1 MSATAT
7 TVQDNV
13 QCEKP
18 QVLSGVT
25 PYLSVKGA
33 IAASEFYVKA
43 FGAKVVG
50 CYPPDEKG
58 RSCHVHLH
66 LNKGS
71 LMLSDFFP
79 EYGHGETTPASFNLM
94 VQVDD
99 IDQWWSRAVAAGAEV
114 VTPVSKMFW
123 GDRYGQLRDPFGV
136 MWAFNEPA
144 AE

>member
-1 MSATAT
+1 MQS
-7 TVQDNV
+7 NV

-33 IAASEFYVKA
+33 IAASEFYQKA

-50 CYPPDEKG
+50 VYPPDEKG
-58 RSCHVHLH
+58 RTCHVHLH

-79 EYGHGETTPASFNLM
+79 EHGHAEETPASFNLM
-94 VQVDD
+94 VNVDN
-99 IDQWWSRAVAAGAEV
+99 IDSWWQRAVDAGAQV
-114 VTPVSKMFW
+114 VMPVSKMFW
-123 GDRYGQLRDPFGV
+123 GDRYGLLRDPFGI
-136 MWAFNEPA
+136 MWSINESA
-144 AE
+144 S

>member
-1 MSATAT
+1 MSATAAS
-7 TVQDNV
+7 VENPV

-33 IAASEFYVKA
+33 IAASEFYTKA

-50 CYPPDEKG
+50 CYPPDETG
-58 RSCHVHLH
+58 RTMHVHLH

-71 LMLSDFFP
+71 LMLSDFYP
-79 EYGHGETTPASFNLM
+79 EHGHAEQTPAGFNLM
-94 VQVDD
+94 VSVDN
-99 IDQWWSRAVAAGAEV
+99 IDAWWQRAVDAGATV
-114 VTPVSKMFW
+114 IMPVSKMFW

-136 MWAFNEPA
+136 MWSLNEPA
-144 AE
+144 S

>member
-1 MSATAT
+1 MSATAAEM
-7 TVQDNV
+7 QSNV

-33 IAASEFYVKA
+33 IAASEFYQKA

-50 CYPPDEKG
+50 VYPPDEKG
-58 RSCHVHLH
+58 RTCHVHLH

-79 EYGHGETTPASFNLM
+79 EHGHAEETPASFNLM
-94 VQVDD
+94 VNVDN
-99 IDQWWSRAVAAGAEV
+99 IDSWWQRAVDAGAQV
-114 VTPVSKMFW
+114 VMPVSKMFW
-123 GDRYGQLRDPFGV
+123 GDRYGLLRDPFGI
-136 MWAFNEPA
+136 MWSINESA
-144 AE
+144 S